1 MKVRVRLAIDES
13 TGEIITEQAFLS
25 KNAERER
32 LRERFK
38 EEAEKFFYNSATYTS
53 DFLTKY
59 GMSYI
64 NEDLEDVISDCA
76 RELFEDS
83 ITKEELL
90 ESFLK
95 IVMEHFDDAPIE
107 HIGHI
112 YPELGECNFETYVVE
127 ITEEDI
133 IG

>member
-1 MKVRVRLAIDES
+1 MKVKVRLAVDEY
-13 TGEIITEQAFLS
+13 TGEIITEQGFLS
-25 KNAERER
+25 KKTERER

-38 EEAEKFFYNSATYTS
+38 EEVEKFFYNSATYTS
-53 DFLTKY
+53 NFLTNQ
-59 GMSYI
+59 GMSSL
-64 NEDLEDVISDCA
+64 NEDLGDLLSDYA
-76 RELFEDS
+76 RELFEDN

-90 ESFLK
+90 EDFLE

-112 YPELGECNFETYVVE
+112 YPVLGECNFETYVVE

-133 IG
+133 VG